1 MLLLVLFSLSLF
13 LSPYTP
19 PLYCSPSM
27 NLLLLFF
34 LFPCLVPPTITTT
47 YHHHHHRLHCRWAA
61 PGTLVKRVVLTCV
74 ATQPLPFAA
83 ASCTCDALSSTAE
96 GPCRPSSSVRLEAK
110 TIQKGFS
117 WRQQCWNDFCFLFLC
132 FLFFFLKSHV
142 FYFMTVFLL
151 FVGVDIRHCITV
163 ILLYRLFWRVP
174 RTAETNV
181 NAGGMLS
188 LHHPPTRPL
197 LTHTPPLLFSFLFSY
212 DA

>member
-132 FLFFFLKSHV
+132 FLFFFFKIS
-142 FYFMTVFLL
+142 
-151 FVGVDIRHCITV
+151 C
-163 ILLYRLFWRVP
+163 ILLYDSISSLRRSRYKALHNSNL
-174 RTAETNV
+174 A
-181 NAGGMLS
+181 LS
-188 LHHPPTRPL
+188 IILA
-197 LTHTPPLLFSFLFSY
+197 SS
-212 DA
+212 